1 MDIIPGLTDVPVAY
15 TKIYLLDGKMES
27 LYTKDI
33 KLHSRLKFRII
44 DFMKNFLEKAHLI
57 EILQSV
63 IQ

>member
-1 MDIIPGLTDVPVAY
+1 MQKFACLME
-15 TKIYLLDGKMES
+15 KMES

-44 DFMKNFLEKAHLI
+44 DVMKNFPEKAHPM